1 MKDKFEG
8 KAEELKGRL
17 TGDDSEKAKG
27 QARQKVGDVKD
38 TARDVR
44 EDVLSDNDGDA

>member
-17 TGDDSEKAKG
+17 TGDDSERMKG
-27 QARQKVGDVKD
+27 EARQKVGDAKD

-44 EDVLSDNDGDA
+44 EDVLEDDTDA